1 MKKAAA
7 IIIIVLLVI
16 YGVIR
21 TFLGSNGLI
30 RQFAINDENLRL
42 QMEIDS
48 LKSEVILKNKEIIGL
63 QENLFIIEKKARTQ
77 MGMTKKGELV
87 FKFSTSDSQNKNLIK
102 RKND

>member
-30 RQFAINDENLRL
+30 RQFAINDENLKL
-42 QMEIDS
+42 QMEI
-48 LKSEVILKNKEIIGL
+48 
-63 QENLFIIEKKARTQ
+63 IIEKKARTQ
-77 MGMTKKGELV
+77 MGMTKEGEV
-87 FKFSTSDSQNKNLIK
+87 IFKFRTPDSQNKNLIK
-102 RKND
+102 KKSD